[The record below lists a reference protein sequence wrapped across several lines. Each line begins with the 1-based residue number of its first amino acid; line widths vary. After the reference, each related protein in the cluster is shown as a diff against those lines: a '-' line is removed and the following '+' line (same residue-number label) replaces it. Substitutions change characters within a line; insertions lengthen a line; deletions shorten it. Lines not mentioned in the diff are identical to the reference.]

1 MPNPK
6 KENLTS
12 FLTVSR
18 LRSLHALVKEKVNEL
33 HAFVNEKVDVV
44 DVKVNDLGDTLQ
56 SHLVL
61 VECETPFEN
70 RGCFFLGGL
79 GGGSVV
85 LSKYME

>member
-1 MPNPK
+1 M
-6 KENLTS
+6 
-12 FLTVSR
+12 
-18 LRSLHALVKEKVNEL
+18 KEKVNEL

-70 RGCFFLGGL
+70 RGGL

-85 LSKYME
+85 LSKNME

>member
-1 MPNPK
+1 M
-6 KENLTS
+6 
-12 FLTVSR
+12 
-18 LRSLHALVKEKVNEL
+18 KEKVNEL

-70 RGCFFLGGL
+70 RGCFLGGV
-79 GGGSVV
+79 GGRFCSAVQIYGMIF
-85 LSKYME
+85 K